1 MSRGEWAEMHGPGET
16 RLMKLP
22 RVPVIRGQWSHH
34 IRRIKLG
41 DTAKI
46 LGKMVEI
53 SHKIQCLNM
62 LQEKYQ
68 TIVKLCSDLKIF

>member
-34 IRRIKLG
+34 IMRIKLG

-46 LGKMVEI
+46 LGKMV
-53 SHKIQCLNM
+53 KNQ
-62 LQEKYQ
+62 K
-68 TIVKLCSDLKIF
+68 LKIIIGVSIIMENWLN